1 MNIWNERLAN
11 GIWWDVDRHHPSR
24 PSSDVPVS
32 RTLKVRSTPKS
43 PERSVLHGID
53 QLHLNW
59 NVRIP
64 WDTAEEFNAQLTANE
79 RGAVDLVTPLEA
91 NRMSIFW

>member
-1 MNIWNERLAN
+1 MNGLRMEFGGTLTDIILL
-11 GIWWDVDRHHPSR
+11 DQ
-24 PSSDVPVS
+24 SSDVPVS

-59 NVRIP
+59 NARIP
-64 WDTAEEFNAQLTANE
+64 GDTAGKFNAQFTANE

-91 NRMSIFW
+91 DRMSIFW

>member
-1 MNIWNERLAN
+1 MNGLRMELGGTLTDIILEQ
-11 GIWWDVDRHHPSR
+11 
-24 PSSDVPVS
+24 SSDVSES

>member
-1 MNIWNERLAN
+1 MNGLRMEFGGTLTDIILL
-11 GIWWDVDRHHPSR
+11 DQ
-24 PSSDVPVS
+24 SSDVPVS

-43 PERSVLHGID
+43 PERSVLHEID
-53 QLHLNW
+53 QLQLNW

-64 WDTAEEFNAQLTANE
+64 GDTAGEFNAQLTANE

>member
-1 MNIWNERLAN
+1 MNGLRMEFGGTLTDIILL
-11 GIWWDVDRHHPSR
+11 DQ
-24 PSSDVPVS
+24 SSDVPVL
-32 RTLKVRSTPKS
+32 RTRKVRSTPKS

-64 WDTAEEFNAQLTANE
+64 GDTAGEFNAQLTANE